1 MNVDVSIGIIF
12 NNTGKVLLS
21 LRNKS
26 ILANYWE
33 FPGGKREE
41 NEDLEGAL
49 KRELFEEINIKI
61 LNYFLLY
68 KKNVKLKNT
77 FYKLNFYRIIDYMGE
92 LLANENQELLWLE
105 PEKLNSINLLKTN
118 NEIAK
123 IIKKPLIIGISCAE
137 LLGTENFL
145 NVFKKKLNTRA
156 LDVLQ
161 VRDKTLSKKKRK
173 IYLFT

>member
-49 KRELFEEINIKI
+49 KRELFEEINIKV
-61 LNYFLLY
+61 LNYFLIY
-68 KKNVKLKNT
+68 TKNVKLNNT
-77 FYKLNFYRIIDYMGE
+77 F
-92 LLANENQELLWLE
+92 
-105 PEKLNSINLLKTN
+105 IN
-118 NEIAK
+118 
-123 IIKKPLIIGISCAE
+123 
-137 LLGTENFL
+137 
-145 NVFKKKLNTRA
+145 
-156 LDVLQ
+156 
-161 VRDKTLSKKKRK
+161 
-173 IYLFT
+173 

>member
-77 FYKLNFYRIIDYMGE
+77 LYKLNFYRIIDYIGE
-92 LLANENQELLWLE
+92 PLQMKIRNYYGW
-105 PEKLNSINLLKTN
+105 NLKN
-118 NEIAK
+118 
-123 IIKKPLIIGISCAE
+123 
-137 LLGTENFL
+137 
-145 NVFKKKLNTRA
+145 
-156 LDVLQ
+156 
-161 VRDKTLSKKKRK
+161 
-173 IYLFT
+173 